1 MALEAFKILAT
12 IAVQG
17 TDDVEKK
24 LRKTGKQG
32 EETSNRLVSA
42 FKKIGSAVGAYFAV
56 DKIKDFGKACV
67 KAAADVAAEEAAF
80 EQIMGAYAGSAQ
92 NKLDAVANATGI
104 TNTRLTGY
112 MTSLTAKFKG
122 LGNSVEDATS
132 LAARGL
138 NIAADASAFWDM
150 SLDDATGHLNSF
162 INGSYEGGEA
172 IGLFANDTQL
182 AAYAVENAVIKNT
195 KAWAQLDEATK
206 QATRLEYAEN
216 MMRLSGATGQA
227 AKESGA
233 YLNVQGNLNEAWRQ
247 FKATVGEPI
256 LQNFVVPAMQKLTEI
271 LPKLNEKV
279 QLVINAFRTLWN
291 WYKQNA
297 TMVNALAAAI
307 GVFVVGM
314 NAMNIVNMA
323 VGWIKKL
330 GGAMAG
336 LNATMLKNPIL
347 LIVSLIAALV
357 TAFIYLWNN
366 CEEFRAFWIGL
377 WESIKAAFTSA
388 WDAILGFFTVTIPN
402 AFNSVISW
410 IAANWQGL
418 LLLLVNPFVGA
429 FKLIW
434 DNCESFRN
442 FFTGIWNSIKST
454 AVSVW
459 NSIKTTASSVWNG
472 IKNAIMTPIN
482 ATKEKVKSV
491 IDTIKG
497 FFNFQIKWPKIPMP
511 HFHVSPSGWKIG
523 DLLKGSIP
531 RLGIDWYAKGGI
543 LTRPTLFG
551 VDDTSGKLMAGGEAG
566 REAVAPIDTLTGYV
580 RDAVRVETG
589 AISERMDTLVNMLAD
604 YLPRVLS
611 GMERPM
617 VLDTGALVGGIGS
630 AMDSELG
637 NINRMK
643 GRGN

>member
-1 MALEAFKILAT
+1 MELFKIFGR
-12 IAVQG
+12 IALNGVE
-17 TDDVEKK
+17 DVNEDLDNTSGHAEKS
-24 LRKTGKQG
+24 
-32 EETSNRLVSA
+32 SNKMASA
-42 FKKIGSAVGAYFAV
+42 FKKIGKAIATYFAI

-67 KAAADVAAEEAAF
+67 AAASDVAAEEAAF
-80 EQIMGAYAGSAQ
+80 EQIMGTYASSAQ
-92 NKLDAVANATGI
+92 KKLNAIASATGI
-104 TNTRLTGY
+104 TNTRLTKY

-122 LGNSVEDATS
+122 LGNNIEDATS

-172 IGLFANDTQL
+172 IGLFANDTQM
-182 AAYAVENAVIKNT
+182 AAYAVEQAIIKDT

-216 MMRLSGATGQA
+216 MMKLSGATGQA

-256 LQNFVVPAMQKLTEI
+256 LQNIVIPAMQKLTTI
-271 LPKLNEKV
+271 LPILGEKV
-279 QLVINAFRTLWN
+279 QVVINWFKNLWA
-291 WYKQNA
+291 WYKQHE
-297 TMVNALAAAI
+297 TIINALAIAI
-307 GVFVVGM
+307 GVFVV
-314 NAMNIVNMA
+314 AMNTMNIINTVI
-323 VGWIKKL
+323 GWITTMVT
-330 GGAMAG
+330 AMTT
-336 LNATMLKNPIL
+336 LNTVMMANPIL
-347 LIVSLIAALV
+347 FIISLIAALV
-357 TAFIYLWNN
+357 SAFIYLWNN
-366 CEEFRAFWIGL
+366 CEGFRNFWINL
-377 WESIKAAFTSA
+377 WNTIKNAFSTAWTSIKA
-388 WDAILGFFTVTIPN
+388 
-402 AFNSVISW
+402 
-410 IAANWQGL
+410 
-418 LLLLVNPFVGA
+418 
-429 FKLIW
+429 
-434 DNCESFRN
+434 
-442 FFTGIWNSIKST
+442 T

-459 NSIKTTASSVWNG
+459 NSIKTTASNVWNG
-472 IKNAIMTPIN
+472 IKDAIMNPIN
-482 ATKEKVKSV
+482 TAKEKVKAV
-491 IDTIKG
+491 IDAIKG

-531 RLGIDWYAKGGI
+531 RLGIEWYAKGGI

-551 VDDTSGKLMAGGEAG
+551 VDSASGKLMAGGEAG

-580 RDAVRVETG
+580 RDAVRAETG
-589 AISERMDTLVNMLAD
+589 EMTERMETLVSMLAE
-604 YLPRVLS
+604 YLPQMTAK
-611 GMERPM
+611 MERPM
-617 VLDTGALVGGIGS
+617 VLDTGALVSGIGS

>member
-1 MALEAFKILAT
+1 MAMELFQIFGR
-12 IAVQG
+12 IALNGVEDVN
-17 TDDVEKK
+17 DD
-24 LRKTGKQG
+24 LN
-32 EETSNRLVSA
+32 ETTQNAHSSSNKMVSA
-42 FKKIGSAVGAYFAV
+42 FKKIGAAIGAYFAI
-56 DKIKDFGKACV
+56 DKVKDFGKACV
-67 KAAADVAAEEAAF
+67 AAASDVAAEEAAF
-80 EQIMGAYAGSAQ
+80 EQIMGTYAGSAQ
-92 NKLDAVANATGI
+92 KKLDAVANATGI

-150 SLDDATGHLNSF
+150 SLDDATSHLNSF

-182 AAYAVENAVIKNT
+182 AAYAVENAVVKDT
-195 KAWAQLDEATK
+195 KAWASLDEATK

-216 MMRLSGATGQA
+216 MMKLSGATGQA
-227 AKESGA
+227 AKESDA
-233 YLNVQGNLNEAWRQ
+233 YLNVQGNLTEAWRQ

-256 LQNFVVPAMQKLTEI
+256 LQNFVLPAMQKLTQI
-271 LPKLNEKV
+271 LPILNEKV
-279 QLVINAFRTLWN
+279 KVVIGAFKTLWG
-291 WYKQNA
+291 WYKQHQ
-297 TMVNALAAAI
+297 TLINALAIAI
-307 GVFVVGM
+307 GVFVV
-314 NAMNIVNMA
+314 AMNTMNIINTV
-323 VGWIKKL
+323 VGWIK
-330 GGAMAG
+330 AMRTAMLA
-336 LNATMLKNPIL
+336 LNAAMLANPIL
-347 LIVSLIAALV
+347 LIISLIAALV
-357 TAFIYLWNN
+357 AAFIYLWNN
-366 CEEFRAFWIGL
+366 CEG
-377 WESIKAAFTSA
+377 
-388 WDAILGFFTVTIPN
+388 
-402 AFNSVISW
+402 
-410 IAANWQGL
+410 
-418 LLLLVNPFVGA
+418 
-429 FKLIW
+429 
-434 DNCESFRN
+434 FRN
-442 FFTGIWNSIKST
+442 FWINLWATVKSAFSTAWNSIKAT

-459 NSIKTTASSVWNG
+459 NSIKTTASNVWNG
-472 IKNAIMTPIN
+472 IKEAMMTPIN
-482 ATKEKVKSV
+482 AAREKIKSV

-511 HFHVSPSGWKIG
+511 HFRVSPSGWKIG

-551 VDDTSGKLMAGGEAG
+551 VDNASGKLMAGGEAG

-580 RDAVRVETG
+580 RDAVRAETG
-589 AISERMDTLVNMLAD
+589 AISDRMDTLVNMLAD
-604 YLPRVLS
+604 YLPRVVD

-617 VLDTGALVGGIGS
+617 VLDTGALVSGIGS

>member
-1 MALEAFKILAT
+1 MELFKIFGR
-12 IAVQG
+12 IALNGVE
-17 TDDVEKK
+17 DVNEDLDNTSGHAEKS
-24 LRKTGKQG
+24 
-32 EETSNRLVSA
+32 SNKMASA
-42 FKKIGSAVGAYFAV
+42 FKKIGKAIATYFAI

-67 KAAADVAAEEAAF
+67 AAASDVAAEEAAF
-80 EQIMGAYAGSAQ
+80 EQIMGTYASSAQ
-92 NKLDAVANATGI
+92 KKLNAIASATGI
-104 TNTRLTGY
+104 TNTRLTKY

-122 LGNSVEDATS
+122 LGNNIEDATS

-172 IGLFANDTQL
+172 IGLFANDTQM
-182 AAYAVENAVIKNT
+182 AMYAVEQGLIKST

-216 MMRLSGATGQA
+216 MMKLSGATGQA

-256 LQNFVVPAMQKLTEI
+256 LQNIVIPAMQKLTTI
-271 LPKLNEKV
+271 LPILGEKV
-279 QLVINAFRTLWN
+279 QVVINWFKNLWA
-291 WYKQNA
+291 WYKQHE
-297 TMVNALAAAI
+297 TIINALAIAI
-307 GVFVVGM
+307 GVFVV
-314 NAMNIVNMA
+314 AMNTMNIINTVI
-323 VGWIKKL
+323 GWITTMVT
-330 GGAMAG
+330 AMTT
-336 LNATMLKNPIL
+336 LNTVMMANPIL
-347 LIVSLIAALV
+347 FIISLIAALV
-357 TAFIYLWNN
+357 SAFIYLWNN
-366 CEEFRAFWIGL
+366 CEGFRNFWINL
-377 WESIKAAFTSA
+377 WNTIKNAFSTAWTSIKA
-388 WDAILGFFTVTIPN
+388 
-402 AFNSVISW
+402 
-410 IAANWQGL
+410 
-418 LLLLVNPFVGA
+418 
-429 FKLIW
+429 
-434 DNCESFRN
+434 
-442 FFTGIWNSIKST
+442 T

-459 NSIKTTASSVWNG
+459 NSIKTTASNVWNG
-472 IKNAIMTPIN
+472 IKDAIMNPIN
-482 ATKEKVKSV
+482 TAKEKVKAV
-491 IDTIKG
+491 IDAIKG

-531 RLGIDWYAKGGI
+531 RLGIEWYAKGGI

-551 VDDTSGKLMAGGEAG
+551 VDSASGKLMAGGEAG

-580 RDAVRVETG
+580 RDAVRAETG
-589 AISERMDTLVNMLAD
+589 EMTERMETLVSMLAE
-604 YLPRVLS
+604 YLPQMTAK
-611 GMERPM
+611 MERPM
-617 VLDTGALVGGIGS
+617 VLDTGALVSGIGS

>member
-1 MALEAFKILAT
+1 MAMELFQIFGR
-12 IAVQG
+12 IALNGVEDVN
-17 TDDVEKK
+17 DD
-24 LRKTGKQG
+24 LN
-32 EETSNRLVSA
+32 ETTQNAHGSSNKMVSA
-42 FKKIGSAVGAYFAV
+42 FKKIGAAIGAYFAI
-56 DKIKDFGKACV
+56 DKVKDFGKACV
-67 KAAADVAAEEAAF
+67 AAAADVAAEEAAF
-80 EQIMGAYAGSAQ
+80 EQIMGTYAGSAQ
-92 NKLDAVANATGI
+92 KKLDAVANATGI

-150 SLDDATGHLNSF
+150 SLDDATSHLNSF

-182 AAYAVENAVIKNT
+182 AAYAVENAVIKDT

-227 AKESGA
+227 AKESDA

-279 QLVINAFRTLWN
+279 QVVINAFRTLYN

-297 TMVNALAAAI
+297 AMVNALAIAI
-307 GVFVVGM
+307 GVFVGAM
-314 NAMNIVNMA
+314 NAMNVINAV
-323 VGWIKKL
+323 VGWIKTMRT
-330 GGAMAG
+330 AMLA
-336 LNATMLKNPIL
+336 LNATMLANPIL
-347 LIVSLIAALV
+347 LIVSLIGALV
-357 TAFIYLWNN
+357 AAFAYLWNN
-366 CEEFRAFWIGL
+366 CEEFRNFWISV
-377 WESIKAAFTSA
+377 WESVKTAFTSV
-388 WDAILGFFTVTIPN
+388 WDAILGFFTTTIPN
-402 AFNSVISW
+402 AFNSL
-410 IAANWQGL
+410 IAWVGSNWQGL

-442 FFTGIWNSIKST
+442 FFVGIWNGIKST

-459 NSIKTTASSVWNG
+459 NTIKTTASSVWNG

-482 ATKEKVKSV
+482 AAKEKVKSV

-551 VDDTSGKLMAGGEAG
+551 VDDASGKLMAGGEAG

-580 RDAVRVETG
+580 REAVRVETG
-589 AISERMDTLVNMLAD
+589 AISDRMDTLVNMLAD